1 MNDAQVNAMSD
12 AAFDRLM
19 SRYAEEP
26 LMGLM
31 ELVSLGGETYLTPTE
46 VCKTI
51 GKSKA
56 TLHRMQRDVGF
67 PRPMKMGDKR
77 NSSALYSQ
85 RQIENWFKARTPADA
100 VN

>member
-12 AAFDRLM
+12 AAFDQLM
-19 SRYAEEP
+19 STYAAEP
-26 LMGLM
+26 LM